1 MMSQILE
8 ILTATA
14 AVAEA
19 PIEPTMAVS
28 ARDAIQIRNCSRIA
42 GQASFRMVRF
52 KWLCAWSERISG
64 ACLFM
69 IRSLEAVFF

>member
-8 ILTATA
+8 MLTATA

-19 PIEPTMAVS
+19 PMEPTMAVS
-28 ARDAIQIRNCSRIA
+28 AREAIQIRNCSRIA

-52 KWLCAWSERISG
+52 KWFCA
-64 ACLFM
+64 
-69 IRSLEAVFF
+69 